1 MARVVGCE
9 EERNALQ
16 QSLDGLVE
24 WSDKWGMEFN
34 VSKCKVMHLGRHN
47 KQFEYFMGGQ
57 TLANTEEER
66 DLGVVMSNKLK
77 PAAQCAKAAQVA
89 MAVLCQITHTFQHR
103 DKHVF
108 LQLYKQ
114 YVRPHLEFSVQAWN
128 PWLVGDI
135 ELLEKVQRRA
145 VSFVQGLK
153 SKEYEGRLK
162 EVCLLSL
169 EERRHQADM
178 HLVYKMLRDGGENTM
193 FEMAA
198 SGRQCTRNASG
209 PLNVRVKHGRLDLR
223 GNFFAVRVTE
233 KWNRIPVEIKSVSTI
248 EKFKEV
254 YKKFRE

>member
-34 VSKCKVMHLGRHN
+34 VCKCKVMHLGKHN

-108 LQLYKQ
+108 CNCINSMSDPTWSFQ
-114 YVRPHLEFSVQAWN
+114 Y
-128 PWLVGDI
+128 
-135 ELLEKVQRRA
+135 
-145 VSFVQGLK
+145 
-153 SKEYEGRLK
+153 
-162 EVCLLSL
+162 
-169 EERRHQADM
+169 RHGT
-178 HLVYKMLRDGGENTM
+178 LG
-193 FEMAA
+193 
-198 SGRQCTRNASG
+198 
-209 PLNVRVKHGRLDLR
+209 
-223 GNFFAVRVTE
+223 
-233 KWNRIPVEIKSVSTI
+233 W
-248 EKFKEV
+248 
-254 YKKFRE
+254 